1 MNRQSQMGGGWGL
14 ELTEIPNTGA
24 FIGGGLGG
32 RIRTFNLL
40 IQSQLRYRCATPQ
53 LRSTTC
59 RGYAERAPYFKQP
72 PEAGY
77 LRGSPRSTERDERST
92 YSGGAPI
99 RRSNRSS
106 NSTLAWCRLTAQPTP
121 KTRSLNSCSDSGFQY
136 AVRMRSHVGGRK
148 S

>member
-1 MNRQSQMGGGWGL
+1 MSVVPQPNLHTDSGW
-14 ELTEIPNTGA
+14 
-24 FIGGGLGG
+24 GG

-77 LRGSPRSTERDERST
+77 LRGSPRSTERDDRSMC
-92 YSGGAPI
+92 SGGAPI

-106 NSTLAWCRLTAQPTP
+106 NSTLAW
-121 KTRSLNSCSDSGFQY
+121 
-136 AVRMRSHVGGRK
+136 
-148 S
+148 